1 VPYGATIPAYYG
13 LLAARYMHQFGVT
26 GADLAEL
33 AVLMRRHAGLHPD
46 AHLRTPISTEDVM
59 ASKPIA
65 LPLRLLD
72 CCPVSDG
79 GIAAVITREP
89 TSTARV
95 RIRGAGQAHFHQHI
109 SCAQD
114 WADMGARASAQ
125 RALTDAGMALT
136 DLRYLAIY
144 DSFTITLAMLL
155 EEIGFVRRAGAG
167 EAARAGRFGIDG
179 DMPLNT
185 HGGLLS
191 FGHCGVGGGLAHL
204 VETQRQLAG
213 RAGERQVKNATT
225 GFVHGDGGVMSS
237 HVSMVLERV

>member
-1 VPYGATIPAYYG
+1 
-13 LLAARYMHQFGVT
+13 
-26 GADLAEL
+26 
-33 AVLMRRHAGLHPD
+33 
-46 AHLRTPISTEDVM
+46 
-59 ASKPIA
+59 
-65 LPLRLLD
+65 
-72 CCPVSDG
+72 
-79 GIAAVITREP
+79 
-89 TSTARV
+89 
-95 RIRGAGQAHFHQHI
+95 
-109 SCAQD
+109 
-114 WADMGARASAQ
+114 MGARASAA
-125 RALTDAGMALT
+125 RALADAGMALT

-155 EEIGFVRRAGAG
+155 EEVGFVRRAGAG

-213 RAGERQVKNATT
+213 RAGERQVKNATI